1 MVIPSDDVQAI
12 AGTCIARYGER
23 EWRLAVLTAEV
34 HGHLG
39 IYATLGAKMGLRA
52 VEEMEAAGADVHR
65 LSVLSYAGGV
75 PPVSCLND
83 GLQIGSGAT
92 LGHGQIAV
100 AATDKPRAEAR
111 FSCGEIA
118 FSLRLK
124 PEFERQIRNDIRDA
138 ENRFGHR
145 PEYWQQIR
153 SLALRYWQDWDRK
166 EIFEKID

>member
-1 MVIPSDDVQAI
+1 MVVPEEDVQAI
-12 AGTCIARYGER
+12 AGTCIGRYGER
-23 EWRLAVLTAEV
+23 EWHLAVLTAEV

-52 VEEMEAAGADVHR
+52 IEELESAGADVHS
-65 LSVLSYAGGV
+65 LKVLSHAGNV

-100 AATDKPRAEAR
+100 DTSGPFRAEAL
-111 FSCGEIA
+111 FTCGEIV

-124 PEFERQIRNDIRDA
+124 AAFEKQIQEDIRDA
-138 ENRFGHR
+138 VRRFGSA
-145 PEYWQQIR
+145 PEYWQRIR
-153 SLALRYWQDWDRK
+153 TLALRYWQDWNRN
-166 EIFEKID
+166 EIFDLI